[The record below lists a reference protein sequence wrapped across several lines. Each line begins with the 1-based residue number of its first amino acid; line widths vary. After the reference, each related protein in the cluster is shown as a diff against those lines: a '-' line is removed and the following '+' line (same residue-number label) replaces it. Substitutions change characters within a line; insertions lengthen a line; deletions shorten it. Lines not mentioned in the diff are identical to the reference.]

1 MWPPSGS
8 RLAGESGKRCRKPQP
23 SLARVRLPLRPL
35 RLHWS
40 AERLRVGGRASGAAV
55 RPQLPEACS
64 PVQGPAS
71 CQPVGSSG
79 LGSEGETWP
88 SPQHHP
94 ETDVSGRRQR
104 GLPLPHPAPAPPDGN
119 RPGGGGERPRHVPLS
134 LRSFFFFLL
143 SNVCLLLPMKSHILL
158 KNPRGVFL
166 KYDQKEGRR
175 QARADA
181 VAFRGPAR
189 GLGGFGGKAREQG
202 AVRLS
207 RNWPARHPSRSRP
220 VTEIGGSSRA
230 GRRPL
235 NLPGAWLA
243 PLDTEE
249 SSSVTDR

>member
-23 SLARVRLPLRPL
+23 SPARVRLPLRPL

-94 ETDVSGRRQR
+94 ETDVSGR
-104 GLPLPHPAPAPPDGN
+104 GACPSPTPPLPPQTATDPAEGASDRVTCRCPF
-119 RPGGGGERPRHVPLS
+119 VL
-134 LRSFFFFLL
+134 SFFFAFKC
-143 SNVCLLLPMKSHILL
+143 VFIIPMKSHILL

-249 SSSVTDR
+249 SSSVTDRY

>member
-1 MWPPSGS
+1 MVSRGSAAGNRSPVRPAFGFPCGPFGFTGPRSGFAWEAERAERPSGRSS
-8 RLAGESGKRCRKPQP
+8 RRPAAP
-23 SLARVRLPLRPL
+23 SRAPRPARP
-35 RLHWS
+35 W
-40 AERLRVGGRASGAAV
+40 AV
-55 RPQLPEACS
+55 
-64 PVQGPAS
+64 
-71 CQPVGSSG
+71 VGSAPRGKPGPVPSITPDG
-79 LGSEGETWP
+79 CVRRTAEG
-88 SPQHHP
+88 
-94 ETDVSGRRQR
+94 
-104 GLPLPHPAPAPPDGN
+104 PAPPPP
-119 RPGGGGERPRHVPLS
+119 RPCPPRRQQTRRRGRATASRATVP
-134 LRSFFFFLL
+134 SFFLFFLL